1 MSQVF
6 EVALAWT
13 VLNVFNS
20 DIYRPLAI
28 QCVKW
33 LSEVRVYGG
42 GGGGG
47 TALPVRLGQGR

>member
-1 MSQVF
+1 MGTLACHSQVF

-28 QCVKW
+28 QCIKW
-33 LSEVRVYGG
+33 LSEVGYR
-42 GGGGG
+42 
-47 TALPVRLGQGR
+47 GQGDQR